1 MTVML
6 KRIAFAIT
14 DMPTMVE
21 FYNQVFDTD
30 LQPVGERKAL
40 QFYRGTLAGIDVLF
54 CPNEIAKV
62 VAESTRHQLCLQ
74 VDDLQ
79 ATIDAAIA
87 HGGTQTSEIK
97 DGFAAICDPEGNSI
111 ELISA

>member
-1 MTVML
+1 MTVKL

-14 DMPTMVE
+14 DMPSMVN
-21 FYNQVFDTD
+21 FYNHVFKTD
-30 LQPVGERKAL
+30 LQPVGEAGPL
-40 QFYRGTLAGIDVLF
+40 QFYRGTLAGVDVLF

-79 ATIDAAIA
+79 GTIDTALV
-87 HGGTQTSEIK
+87 HGGTQNSKIEN
-97 DGFAAICDPEGNSI
+97 GVAAICDPEGNSI
-111 ELISA
+111 ELASP